1 MKREI
6 EKKEE
11 VDYAISQVMQWLMPW
26 EIKTGGAETI
36 GDWEVSLSITMMKNL
51 LDLWLTEEGK
61 VKVEKM
67 LHVYHPLDRAALIYA
82 VLVYLFTGNRM
93 NFKNVVVRRHFR
105 AICNVLKEDMVE
117 LTFSDRL
124 KRMLRKYGKKKK

>member
-51 LDLWLTEEGK
+51 LDLWLTEDGK

-117 LTFSDRL
+117 LTFSDHL
-124 KRMLRKYGKKKK
+124 KRMLRKYGKKK

>member
-51 LDLWLTEEGK
+51 LDLWLTEDGK

-117 LTFSDRL
+117 LTFSDHL
-124 KRMLRKYGKKKK
+124 KRMLREYGKKK

>member
-117 LTFSDRL
+117 LTFSDHL
-124 KRMLRKYGKKKK
+124 KRMLRKYGKKK